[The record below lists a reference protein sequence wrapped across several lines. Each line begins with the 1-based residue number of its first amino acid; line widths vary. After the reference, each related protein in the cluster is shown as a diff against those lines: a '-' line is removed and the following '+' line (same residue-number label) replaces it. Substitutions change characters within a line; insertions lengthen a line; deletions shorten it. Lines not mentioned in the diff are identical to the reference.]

1 MHWSLH
7 SQQLRQP
14 VLHTYESL
22 FPGWCKW
29 NSPYFPPMTPDVIS
43 MQQHVT
49 GRELWFWTL
58 PVFHVFGAV
67 SCPAAPWPHLAPSIC
82 ALSAT
87 FCHSAPTLATRFIF
101 VKHGMKRADFS
112 GKDPCPR
119 WGEKSTGLLFGI
131 TGGNLHLSESL
142 IEVSTY
148 WIPKWTSLSN
158 KVKTVKYESALFNYV
173 AIESSLYRHFLG
185 RLPVASLSLVA
196 RQEFAKAILKIIK
209 S

>member
-1 MHWSLH
+1 M
-7 SQQLRQP
+7 Q
-14 VLHTYESL
+14 
-22 FPGWCKW
+22 W

-67 SCPAAPWPHLAPSIC
+67 SCPAAPDPTWHLPYVPSLPPSVTVPHTGHPLYI
-82 ALSAT
+82 
-87 FCHSAPTLATRFIF
+87 
-101 VKHGMKRADFS
+101 VKHGMKGQTSR
-112 GKDPCPR
+112 GKIHVR
-119 WGEKSTGLLFGI
+119 
-131 TGGNLHLSESL
+131 GGGKKAQACSSALQVAIYIYLKSL

>member
-58 PVFHVFGAV
+58 PVFHVFGGV

-87 FCHSAPTLATRFIF
+87 FCHIAPTLATRFIF
-101 VKHGMKRADFS
+101 VKHGMKRADFL

-119 WGEKSTGLLFGI
+119 WGEKKHRLALRHYRWQSTFIWKPHWGEHILN
-131 TGGNLHLSESL
+131 TEMN
-142 IEVSTY
+142 VS
-148 WIPKWTSLSN
+148 
-158 KVKTVKYESALFNYV
+158 
-173 AIESSLYRHFLG
+173 
-185 RLPVASLSLVA
+185 
-196 RQEFAKAILKIIK
+196 QE
-209 S
+209 

>member
-14 VLHTYESL
+14 ALHTYDGL

-58 PVFHVFGAV
+58 PVFQVSGGV

-119 WGEKSTGLLFGI
+119 WGGGAQACSST
-131 TGGNLHLSESL
+131 LH
-142 IEVSTY
+142 
-148 WIPKWTSLSN
+148 
-158 KVKTVKYESALFNYV
+158 V
-173 AIESSLYRHFLG
+173 AIYIYLKASLRWAHIEYRNG
-185 RLPVASLSLVA
+185 RLSAIRS
-196 RQEFAKAILKIIK
+196 RQ
-209 S
+209 